1 MTQVTKV
8 PAFPEEVFS
17 SQHQCQVIRTTYK
30 SRSRISETL
39 VCPLWVTTHVWH
51 TLTQININSHK

>member
-17 SQHQCQVIRTTYK
+17 SQHQCQVIRTTYNPDPGYLK
-30 SRSRISETL
+30 L
-39 VCPLWVTTHVWH
+39 
-51 TLTQININSHK
+51 